1 MRNFNENMIT
11 KVVTVSGA
19 YLFNTLQ
26 DAQIHFP
33 DLAIGVNGKNFTSA
47 MHDIHEGV
55 DIMRFEDWKTYQSMS
70 LD

>member
-1 MRNFNENMIT
+1 MIT

-26 DAQIHFP
+26 DAQIYFP
-33 DLAIGVNGKNFTSA
+33 DLAINVNGKNFTGA
-47 MHDIHEGV
+47 MHDVHKGV